1 VGDSRAYLLRGGA
14 ARQLTKD
21 QSLVQRLV
29 DAGELT
35 PEQAE
40 TSARRNIILQ
50 ALGADRTVKVDVT
63 HQPVRRGDLL
73 LLCSDGLSGQLRAA
87 SWPRPPPR
95 PADLDALCEALVDG
109 PTRPAGPTT
118 SRSSPPGSTA
128 GAPAAR
134 RADADVVGHQQF
146 AVLATP
152 AATQGVVADLLAG
165 AAPAG
170 EHAEPP
176 APPAT
181 GAFANADAARP
192 AGAPA
197 APPAGRA
204 LVDDDLADP
213 GLAERRGRARLVYLA
228 LAIVAASVAAF
239 YLWRLLLSA

>member
-1 VGDSRAYLLRGGA
+1 
-14 ARQLTKD
+14 
-21 QSLVQRLV
+21 VQR
-29 DAGELT
+29 
-35 PEQAE
+35 
-40 TSARRNIILQ
+40 R
-50 ALGADRTVKVDVT
+50 
-63 HQPVRRGDLL
+63 PV
-73 LLCSDGLSGQLRAA
+73 GQLRAA
-87 SWPRPPPR
+87 ELGDAAREAP
-95 PADLDALCEALVDG
+95 DLDALCEALVGRANDTGGPDNITVVVARFDG
-109 PTRPAGPTT
+109 
-118 SRSSPPGSTA
+118 
-128 GAPAAR
+128 GALPAAEDD
-134 RADADVVGHQQF
+134 ADADVVGHQQF